1 MKRMTTL
8 KEKYESII
16 DEYVKRFEKKHDLQ
30 LEFWVADDKTGV
42 ASFGDVYCFNVED
55 IIYDINNKLPK
66 GLVINWLEDGI
77 DYYEKKG
84 QTINIHSYANGLR
97 YQDLPDAVEFEELES
112 IFQKLKENLHYSSGN
127 CKGFVYLSQIEEVID
142 DIKGNSTKVR

>member
-16 DEYVKRFEKKHDLQ
+16 DEYVKRFEKKHGLQ
-30 LEFWVADDKTGV
+30 LESWVSDDKNGV
-42 ASFGDVYCFNVED
+42 ACFGDILYFSVND

-66 GLVINWLEDGI
+66 GLIINWLEDGI

-84 QTINIHSYANGLR
+84 QTINIHSYAKGLR

-142 DIKGNSTKVR
+142 DIKSNSTKVR